1 MKSGKLGCYLL
12 ERVNVWKAGHIP
24 VRQYYTLVGTT
35 DHVMDAIL
43 DQATE
48 RLKTEM
54 ENILCQFE
62 DPAPVID
69 CVLAYHFMEKQSLAE
84 PWRFSRL
91 SEKSR
96 PVLSRPVAFS
106 GRPVC
111 HVSQIGMQSR

>member
-54 ENILCQFE
+54 RLLQN
-62 DPAPVID
+62 PKKR
-69 CVLAYHFMEKQSLAE
+69 EKIKLQN
-84 PWRFSRL
+84 
-91 SEKSR
+91 K
-96 PVLSRPVAFS
+96 
-106 GRPVC
+106 
-111 HVSQIGMQSR
+111 

>member
-1 MKSGKLGCYLL
+1 MF
-12 ERVNVWKAGHIP
+12 I
-24 VRQYYTLVGTT
+24 RQFVTPIGAT
-35 DHVMDAIL
+35 DHVTDANL
-43 DQATE
+43 GQATE
-48 RLKTEM
+48 RLRSEI
-54 ENILCQFE
+54 ENIPCQFE

-69 CVLAYHFMEKQSLAE
+69 CVLVYHFMEKQSLAE

-96 PVLSRPVAFS
+96 PVLSRPVDFN